1 MTKEAMFWPAVLIGL
16 ALLLASTLL
25 VLLQYSEGGERAGE
39 GKDLPA
45 DTARERDAGRVGD
58 FVGGGFADGFAPAPD
73 AGFGSLSTSEAGA
86 SEEPEEPMQPWEL
99 SINKL
104 LDSDDENNKVAA
116 ELAAILPT
124 LPLEGQV
131 EAVQHMV
138 NLTEDDKYS
147 VASSMLLNPG
157 THPELREV
165 LLADVLDRPNSMK
178 LPVLLAVMAVPGHP
192 LLAEAH
198 RNLREVVGSDFGMN
212 ASAWSGPVQSLL
224 AREADEEAQ
233 AEAEAEAQDEKT
245 N

>member
-1 MTKEAMFWPAVLIGL
+1 
-16 ALLLASTLL
+16 
-25 VLLQYSEGGERAGE
+25 
-39 GKDLPA
+39 
-45 DTARERDAGRVGD
+45 
-58 FVGGGFADGFAPAPD
+58 
-73 AGFGSLSTSEAGA
+73 
-86 SEEPEEPMQPWEL
+86 MQPWEL

-147 VASSMLLNPG
+147 VASNMLLNPG
-157 THPELREV
+157 THPDLRAV
-165 LLADVLDRPNSMK
+165 IWSDVLDRPNSVK

>member
-1 MTKEAMFWPAVLIGL
+1 MFWPAVLIGL
-16 ALLLASTLL
+16 AVLLASALL
-25 VLLQYSEGGERAGE
+25 VLLRYPEGGERAGE

-147 VASSMLLNPG
+147 LASNMLLNPAI
-157 THPELREV
+157 HPDLRAV
-165 LLADVLDRPNSMK
+165 IWSDVLDRPNNVKM
-178 LPVLLAVMAVPGHP
+178 PVLLSLMNVPGHP
-192 LLAEAH
+192 SRSEAH
-198 RNLREVVGSDFGMN
+198 LKLQEALGRDFGGD
-212 ASAWSGPVQSLL
+212 AALWSAPVQAFL
-224 AREADEEAQ
+224 AREAEEEAK
-233 AEAEAEAQDEKT
+233 AEEEAAVQESAPQ
-245 N
+245 